1 MEKFNRNRSNRK
13 IKTETVQMENFKES
27 VQTEKLKEKP
37 FKWKNLNRS
46 RSNGKIKTET
56 VQTEKLIQKL
66 VHTERIKTETVRT
79 EK

>member
-1 MEKFNRNRSNRK
+1 ME
-13 IKTETVQMENFKES
+13 
-27 VQTEKLKEKP
+27 
-37 FKWKNLNRS
+37 NLNRS

-66 VHTERIKTETVRT
+66 VHTERIKTETIRT